1 MPDPTEPMKPGD
13 FTQALWGRRWRV
25 LALVVA
31 VAAAGVFGP
40 RILLG
45 PQVAVDTVVPREL
58 VQTVVAS
65 GYVQTPYRADIAAQ
79 ITGIVA
85 DVPVEEGET
94 VKAEQPLVLLD
105 DKDLRAA
112 VDQATSAVAL
122 TRARI
127 RQIDEV
133 ALPAAAEALKQSQ
146 ANLVNVR
153 KTFDR
158 TAQLHANGNATTAQ
172 FDEAKR
178 NLDVALAQLRSA
190 RLQVETNRPGGSD
203 YTLAQHA
210 LTQAEANLRSTQT
223 RLAYA
228 VIRAPRDGT
237 LISRKVERGYVVQ
250 PGQTLMTLSPAGET
264 QLVLQ
269 IDEKNLGL
277 IAIGQKA
284 IASTD
289 AYPNQTFP
297 AEVFYMNPAVNA
309 QSAAVEVK
317 LRVAPAD
324 VPSYLRQDMT
334 VSVDIEVAR
343 KQDALA
349 VPIQDVH
356 DAASATPWVLK
367 VNGGRA
373 RKQVIKLGLRGTTL
387 VEIAEGLRAGD
398 RVVPWDVNVVDGQR
412 IRAVFRE

>member
-1 MPDPTEPMKPGD
+1 MKPGD
-13 FTQALWGRRWRV
+13 FAKALWRRRWRV

-31 VAAAGVFGP
+31 VAAAGAFGP
-40 RILLG
+40 RLLLG
-45 PQVAVDTVVPREL
+45 PQVAVDTVVPREI

-65 GYVQTPYRADIAAQ
+65 GSVQTPYRADIAAQ

-85 DVPVEEGET
+85 DVPVEEGEI
-94 VKAEQPLVLLD
+94 VKAGQPLVLLD

-112 VDQATSAVAL
+112 MDQATSAVASA
-122 TRARI
+122 RARI
-127 RQIDEV
+127 RQIEEV
-133 ALPAAAEALKQSQ
+133 ALPAAEQSLKQSQ
-146 ANLVNVR
+146 ANLLNLR

-172 FDEAKR
+172 YDDAKR
-178 NLDVALAQLRSA
+178 NLDVALTQLRSA

-203 YTLAQHA
+203 FTLAQHA
-210 LTQAEANLRSTQT
+210 LTQAEANTRSAQA

-277 IAIGQKA
+277 IALGQKA

-289 AYPNQTFP
+289 AYPSQTFP
-297 AEVFYMNPAVNA
+297 AEVFYINPAVNA
-309 QSAAVEVK
+309 QSASVEVK
-317 LRVAPAD
+317 LRVAPPD

-343 KQDALA
+343 KQNALA
-349 VPIQDVH
+349 LPVQDVR
-356 DAASATPWVLK
+356 DAASPMPWVLK
-367 VNGGRA
+367 VDGGRA
-373 RKQVIKLGLRGTTL
+373 KKQNIKLGLRGTTL
-387 VEIAEGLRAGD
+387 VEVDEGLHAGD
-398 RVVPWDVNVVDGQR
+398 RVIPWGVDVADGQR
-412 IRAVFRE
+412 IRAVVHE